1 MWTSKELA
9 LVIVLAILGVMYGVF
24 VLQLGSLLTSIPGL
38 NYLLSVGVAIWIS
51 LSFLLFNG
59 RRWRLLATV
68 TIFVLL
74 TIPTYVM
81 GTPYD
86 LVARMPVILIILLI
100 DIIFNSVY
108 AKFGKKGKILRLI
121 IILSIVN
128 LIGDMAFRVMIYP
141 FVYSSNFVTF
151 FYGISL
157 YLLPVVI
164 VEAIIGG
171 YVGYK
176 IFQRIKNLSFL
187 DIR

>member
-1 MWTSKELA
+1 
-9 LVIVLAILGVMYGVF
+9 
-24 VLQLGSLLTSIPGL
+24 
-38 NYLLSVGVAIWIS
+38 
-51 LSFLLFNG
+51 
-59 RRWRLLATV
+59 
-68 TIFVLL
+68 
-74 TIPTYVM
+74 M

-108 AKFGKKGKILRLI
+108 TEFRKKGKILRLI

-128 LIGDMAFRVMIYP
+128 LIGDMVFRVIIYP

>member
-1 MWTSKELA
+1 MWSSRELA
-9 LVIVLAILGVMYGVF
+9 LVIVLAILGVLYGVF
-24 VLQLGSLLTSIPGL
+24 VLQLGRLLTSIPGL

-59 RRWRLLATV
+59 KRWRLLATV

-108 AKFGKKGKILRLI
+108 AKSRKKGILRLI

-176 IFQRIKNLSFL
+176 IFQRIKNLSFF